1 MSDSAGQKRA
11 IVRNPRRGARVMP
24 LYHQVYLLLRDEIAA
39 AQFDPDT
46 PLSSEMTLADRYS
59 VSRITIRKTLQRLE
73 EEGLVH
79 RIQGKGTY
87 PVAPSRKPIQKSTS
101 TPLESIISFEKETDS
116 IDISWDI
123 KCNFDARIEEL
134 LGSPRCLSIVRLRRY
149 RGTPISFTTIHV
161 PEPFLDLL
169 DQTEASSMPIIHALE
184 AKGIIA
190 DISEQTI
197 TAIAAPPEAA
207 EYLGVTI
214 ASPLIVMRRLM
225 LTADG
230 TPVLHQ
236 ESRYAP
242 DRFEYRMTLSRKSN
256 GTVARWAPIA

>member
-1 MSDSAGQKRA
+1 
-11 IVRNPRRGARVMP
+11 MP

-39 AQFDPDT
+39 AQFHPEI
-46 PLSSEMTLADRYS
+46 PLASEMSLAERYS
-59 VSRITIRKTLQRLE
+59 VSRITIRKTLHRLE
-73 EEGLVH
+73 EEGLVQ

-87 PVAPSRKPIQKSTS
+87 PVAPSKKQTLKSTS

-116 IDISWDI
+116 IDIFWGI
-123 KCNFDARIEEL
+123 KTNFDSRIEAL
-134 LGSPRCLSIVRLRRY
+134 LGSSRCLAIVRLRRY

-169 DQTEASSMPIIHALE
+169 DQAEASSMPIIHALE
-184 AKGIIA
+184 AKGVIA

-207 EYLGVTI
+207 EYLGVTV

-230 TPVLHQ
+230 KPVLHQ

-256 GTVARWAPIA
+256 GPVARWAPIA